1 LAPLLAHHAQA
12 GTADLSK
19 DDILPFLCRQ
29 TVDPLELVPP
39 CDRTRYVLVRSG
51 PLALGMGHV
60 DSTGRIDSLFPV
72 NQAGLSVSEWLDGLE
87 R

>member
-1 LAPLLAHHAQA
+1 
-12 GTADLSK
+12 
-19 DDILPFLCRQ
+19 
-29 TVDPLELVPP
+29 
-39 CDRTRYVLVRSG
+39 
-51 PLALGMGHV
+51 LALGMGHV